1 MKPLSTSLLALAL
14 TGFAWGAQAADYK
27 CNPVSGTVLIAS
39 ETTGCT
45 IANPP
50 HNQHFPS
57 VIFLATLGAAGTCF
71 TGTFNGTWGAIPLTG
86 ASVSGLTLIA
96 NPPPSYSSNFVT
108 AATVLTLTR
117 TDKNKPVG
125 TLYFLDTI
133 HFTDSSG
140 GAEEQLVV
148 IEGVKNGN
156 PLAVKGSLGIVGNEF
171 VPPGAP
177 VNGTLCLPD

>member
-1 MKPLSTSLLALAL
+1 M
-14 TGFAWGAQAADYK
+14 
-27 CNPVSGTVLIAS
+27 
-39 ETTGCT
+39 
-45 IANPP
+45 
-50 HNQHFPS
+50 
-57 VIFLATLGAAGTCF
+57 
-71 TGTFNGTWGAIPLTG
+71 
-86 ASVSGLTLIA
+86 
-96 NPPPSYSSNFVT
+96 
-108 AATVLTLTR
+108 LTLTR

-133 HFTDSSG
+133 HFTDGAGS
-140 GAEEQLVV
+140 AEEQLVV